1 MASEACQGT
10 LTMKIAWDNLS
21 RTWLVMYAW
30 SSALQ
35 KSPRAGASIRRL
47 AGCVHTWYP
56 RPESELLWR
65 MHDFVLLFR
74 LHVVYMG
81 FSMIWRRGQHAI
93 CSDQGPLCN
102 VYIKRVSR
110 PYATISWIRGSI
122 LFLAQ

>member
-1 MASEACQGT
+1 MTPALIHTQG
-10 LTMKIAWDNLS
+10 K
-21 RTWLVMYAW
+21 
-30 SSALQ
+30 SSNAITPICWP
-35 KSPRAGASIRRL
+35 SRRL

-81 FSMIWRRGQHAI
+81 FSMIWRRGQHTI

-110 PYATISWIRGSI
+110 PHATISWIRGSI